1 MKQIIY
7 DHSTCMY
14 HLGHVEVHSIVNDLH
29 MSLRF
34 TDCQHHA
41 CVTEDDNHQGKYVN
55 EHEAAYHI

>member
-1 MKQIIY
+1 
-7 DHSTCMY
+7 MY

-29 MSLRF
+29 MSLRL
-34 TDCQHHA
+34 TDRQHHA